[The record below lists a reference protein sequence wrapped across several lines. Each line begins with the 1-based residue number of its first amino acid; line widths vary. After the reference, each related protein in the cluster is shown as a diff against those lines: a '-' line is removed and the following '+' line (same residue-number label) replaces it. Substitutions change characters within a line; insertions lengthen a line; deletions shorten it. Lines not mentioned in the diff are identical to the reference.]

1 MSDDLER
8 LLRRIKVRVRLDD
21 PTATVEL
28 LRLTEQYPLEPSAWD
43 ALAYA
48 YAQEKHFPEAI
59 AAMTRVLEL
68 APLRPDGYFTR
79 GRYALEATHYE
90 NAIADL
96 MKGLALCDELN
107 IARDTQAILFRLA
120 EANYQI
126 GRKAEALTN
135 LRCVKE
141 GTIIWTVK
149 GRSKD
154 ELLALCA
161 DAVTPDNDGRYQGP
175 IDSEEMEMQKDWDQ
189 WQLPEEPDIEEA
201 TLTEIL
207 GSEALAKADATLMK
221 SIRPRWQKAAMVL
234 GIAMDADHRRATDE
248 LVCVYLRRL
257 IALVEAGALE
267 GAGNLRRPRFSEVA
281 LPNNADEIEQDE
293 QEGQTDP

>member
-1 MSDDLER
+1 M
-8 LLRRIKVRVRLDD
+8 RRKNGQRR
-21 PTATVEL
+21 TA
-28 LRLTEQYPLEPSAWD
+28 PSAWD

-48 YAQEKHFPEAI
+48 YAQENHFPEAI
-59 AAMTRVLEL
+59 AAMTRVLGL
-68 APLRPDGYFTR
+68 APSQPDGYFTR
-79 GRYALEATHYE
+79 GRYALEATNYE
-90 NAIADL
+90 DTIADL

-107 IARDTQAILFRLA
+107 IACDRQAILFRLA
-120 EANYQI
+120 EANYQL

-141 GTIIWTVK
+141 GTIIWTIK

-175 IDSEEMEMQKDWDQ
+175 IDSEEMKIQKEWDQ
-189 WQLPEEPDIEEA
+189 WQLPDEPDIEEA

-207 GSEALAKADATLMK
+207 GSEALARADATLMK
-221 SIRPRWQKAAMVL
+221 SIRPRWQKAAMVI
-234 GIAMDADHRRATDE
+234 GIAMDADNRRATDE

-257 IALVEAGALE
+257 LTLADAGAIE
-267 GAGNLRRPRFSEVA
+267 AAGNLRRPRFSEVR
-281 LPNNADEIEQDE
+281 LPEQ
-293 QEGQTDP
+293 G